1 MSYTKTG
8 KTDPNEYT
16 YSVYG
21 VSFSSKKYTHSNGED
36 CYDFVVDMSNSKRT
50 ENKKNNIL
58 VLGKNTLKINN
69 TTI

>member
-1 MSYTKTG
+1 M
-8 KTDPNEYT
+8 
-16 YSVYG
+16 VL
-21 VSFSSKKYTHSNGED
+21 VSAQKKYTHSNGED